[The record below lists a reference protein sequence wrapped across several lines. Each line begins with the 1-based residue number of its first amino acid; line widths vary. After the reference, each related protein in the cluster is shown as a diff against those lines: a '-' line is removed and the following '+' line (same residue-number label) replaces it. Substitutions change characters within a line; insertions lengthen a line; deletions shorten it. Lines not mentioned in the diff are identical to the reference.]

1 MRVDDRA
8 QRPARQALPQQVHG
22 LRGVQAMRGV
32 EQQGTG
38 FARCTSH
45 QQLGGGKPAAVPD
58 LQAVQGIAQHV
69 HLAHFGGHL
78 CAPVR
83 AAPRMLGGPD
93 GLGEGMLLAQE
104 SLLVL
109 VVDDDRLQRMLA
121 RAALESLGHRVVE
134 ATDGDEGLRKFVES
148 RPDLVLLDV
157 EMPNHDGY
165 WVAQQMRSA
174 EPGGWTPILFLS
186 SLQGDEDIWRG
197 IEAGGDDFL
206 SKPVTTRLLGAKLRA
221 MQRLVSMRKRL
232 EERSE
237 ELRLANAKLEE
248 LSTHDPLTG
257 LFNRRAIDTHLHQE
271 IAACR
276 REGQALSVA
285 MIDIDHFKRY
295 NDRAGHLAGD
305 ECLRRVAQLLHDACL
320 RPRDMAGRYGGE
332 EFALILPLTPLSG
345 AMTYARGLLRAL
357 AQMQLAHP
365 DSPLGPYLTL
375 SGGLT
380 TCVPDDSTTAE
391 GLLLRADDALYQAK
405 AKGRN
410 RFFSYEMQ
418 LDTLAQ
424 GR

>member
-1 MRVDDRA
+1 
-8 QRPARQALPQQVHG
+8 
-22 LRGVQAMRGV
+22 MRGIV
-32 EQQGTG
+32 
-38 FARCTSH
+38 
-45 QQLGGGKPAAVPD
+45 V
-58 LQAVQGIAQHV
+58 
-69 HLAHFGGHL
+69 GHHPY
-78 CAPVR
+78 AFP
-83 AAPRMLGGPD
+83 
-93 GLGEGMLLAQE
+93 MLLAQE

-134 ATDGDEGLRKFVES
+134 GNDGDEALRRFSET

-157 EMPNHDGY
+157 EMPQHNGY
-165 WVAQQMRSA
+165 WVAQQIRAA

-186 SLQGDEDIWRG
+186 GLQGDDEKIWRG
-197 IEAGGDDFL
+197 IEAGGDDYL
-206 SKPVTTRLLGAKLRA
+206 TKPVTTRLLGAKLRA
-221 MQRLVSMRKRL
+221 MQRLVAMRKRL

-237 ELRLANAKLEE
+237 ELRQANAKLEE
-248 LSTHDPLTG
+248 LSSLDPLTG
-257 LFNRRAIDTHLHQE
+257 LANRRAIDTRLHHE

-285 MIDIDHFKRY
+285 MLDIDHFKRF

-305 ECLRRVAQLLHDACL
+305 ECLKRVSALLAEACL
-320 RPRDMAGRYGGE
+320 RPRDLAGRYGGE

-357 AQMQLAHP
+357 AQMQLPHP
-365 DSPLGPYLTL
+365 DSPQGPWVTV

-405 AKGRN
+405 AKGRG
-410 RFFSYEMQ
+410 RFFSYEMK
-418 LDTLAQ
+418 LDSLER
-424 GR
+424 GRGR